1 MLSMPKNMKERYSP
15 LYFLASVGAG
25 GLATTFFM
33 YLMFWVP
40 HPDKPVPVF
49 EDIMAHLA
57 SASLLAQATT
67 IFAMAAIAYFA
78 YLNIRLLVWNLSEFA
93 QFKKTD
99 AFINHQKTN
108 AQTQVKAQAL
118 ALAMSINVMF
128 TVGLVFVPQLWSVV
142 EYLFPVA
149 IVAFLA
155 VGVLAFRNLGQFLSR
170 VLVEGGF
177 DRANNNSFAQ
187 LLPAF
192 AFSMIGV
199 GLSAPAAMSGVK
211 AVVGISVIAST
222 FFLVIAVILMS
233 IALILGFAAMMKH
246 GAAKETSPTLL
257 IVIPIMTVLG
267 ILVLRQDHGMHVA
280 FDSHITAG
288 ETLQFM
294 IMLLSVQAVFALLGI
309 MVLRAQKY
317 FSHYV
322 NGTEKSAGSYAL
334 ICPGVAF
341 SVLFQF
347 FINKGLVATG
357 MVDKYSAVYW
367 ILTALAIGS
376 QMAMVWLLFKLNN
389 KHFGANARQAMVPA
403 E

>member
-1 MLSMPKNMKERYSP
+1 MLTMPKNMNERYSP

-40 HPDKPVPVF
+40 HPSRPVPVF
-49 EDIMAHLA
+49 EDIMAHLGTA
-57 SASLLAQATT
+57 STLAQATT
-67 IFAMAAIAYFA
+67 IFAMVAIAFFV
-78 YLNIRLLVWNLSEFA
+78 YLNIRLLVWNLAEFA
-93 QFKKTD
+93 KFKKTD

-118 ALAMSINVMF
+118 ALAMTINVGF
-128 TVGLVFVPQLWSVV
+128 IFGLVFVPNLWSVV

-177 DRANNNSFAQ
+177 DRAANNNFAQ

-199 GLSAPAAMSGVK
+199 GLAAPAAMSTIK
-211 AVVGISVIAST
+211 ATAAVSLVAST
-222 FFLVIAVILMS
+222 FFLVTSIILMS
-233 IALILGFAAMMKH
+233 VALVLGVAAMMKH

-267 ILVLRQDHGMHVA
+267 ILVIRQDHGMHVF
-280 FDSHITAG
+280 FDGHTSSG
-288 ETLQFM
+288 DTLKFLAT
-294 IMLLSVQAVFALLGI
+294 LLSIQGVFALLGV
-309 MVLRAQKY
+309 MVLKAQHY
-317 FSHYV
+317 FSHYIT
-322 NGTEKSAGSYAL
+322 GADKSAGSYAL
-334 ICPGVAF
+334 VCPGIGF

-347 FINKGLVATG
+347 FINKGLVANG
-357 MVDKYSAVYW
+357 IVDKYSLVYW
-367 ILTALAIGS
+367 IFTAVAIAS
-376 QMAMVWLLFKLNN
+376 QMAMVWLLFKLNS
-389 KHFGANARQAMVPA
+389 KHFGADARHALVPA

>member
-1 MLSMPKNMKERYSP
+1 MLSMPKNMNERYSP

-33 YLMFWVP
+33 YLLFWVP
-40 HPDKPVPVF
+40 HPGRPVPIF
-49 EDIMAHLA
+49 EDIMAYLG
-57 SASLLAQATT
+57 SASTLAQSVT
-67 IFAMAAIAYFA
+67 IFAMAAIAFFGL
-78 YLNIRLLVWNLSEFA
+78 LNLRLLVWNLSEFA
-93 QFKKTD
+93 KFKKSD
-99 AFINHQKTN
+99 AFVNHQKTN

-118 ALAMSINVMF
+118 ALAMSINVSF
-128 TVGLVFVPQLWSVV
+128 IVGLVFVPGLWGVV

-177 DRANNNSFAQ
+177 DRAGNNSFAQ

-199 GLSAPAAMSGVK
+199 GLAAPAAMSTVK
-211 AVVGISVIAST
+211 TTAAVSLVAST
-222 FFLVIAVILMS
+222 FFLVTSIILMS
-233 IALILGFAAMMKH
+233 IAVVLGFAAMMKH

-257 IVIPIMTVLG
+257 IVIPIVTVLG
-267 ILVLRQDHGMHVA
+267 ILVVRQDHGMHIF
-280 FDSHITAG
+280 FDGHSSSG
-288 ETLQFM
+288 DTLKFLTTL
-294 IMLLSVQAVFALLGI
+294 ISIQAVFALLGI

-317 FSHYV
+317 WSHFIT
-322 NGTEKSAGSYAL
+322 GADKSVGSYAL
-334 ICPGVAF
+334 VCPGVGF

-347 FINKGLVATG
+347 FINKGLVSNG
-357 MVDKYSAVYW
+357 IVDKYSAVYW
-367 ILTALAIGS
+367 AFTTIAIAS
-376 QMAMVWLLFKLNN
+376 QMAMVWLLFKLNH
-389 KHFGANARQAMVPA
+389 KHFGAEARQAAVPA

>member
-1 MLSMPKNMKERYSP
+1 MLSMPKKMGERYSP

-25 GLATTFFM
+25 GLVVTFFM
-33 YLMFWVP
+33 YLLYWVP
-40 HPDKPVPVF
+40 HTGKPVPVF

-57 SASLLAQATT
+57 TASIGAQALTV
-67 IFAMAAIAYFA
+67 IAMAAIAYFS

-93 QFKKTD
+93 LFKKSD
-99 AFINHQKTN
+99 AYINHQKTN

-118 ALAMSINVMF
+118 ALAMTINVLFM
-128 TVGLVFVPQLWSVV
+128 VGLVFVPGLWSVV
-142 EYLFPVA
+142 EYLFPLA
-149 IVAFLA
+149 ILAFLA

-199 GLSAPAAMSGVK
+199 GLAAPAAMSTIK
-211 AVVGISVIAST
+211 ITAGISLITST
-222 FFLVIAVILMS
+222 FFLVTSVILMT

-267 ILVLRQDHGMHVA
+267 ILVVRQDHGLHTL
-280 FDSHITAG
+280 FDGHTSNSD
-288 ETLQFM
+288 TLMFLTTLISIQF
-294 IMLLSVQAVFALLGI
+294 VFALLGI
-309 MVLRAQKY
+309 MVLKAQKY

-322 NGTEKSAGSYAL
+322 TGTDKSAGSYAL
-334 ICPGVAF
+334 VCPGIGF

-347 FINKGLVATG
+347 FINKGLVANG
-357 MVDKYSAVYW
+357 MLDKYSLAYMV
-367 ILTALAIGS
+367 LTGVAIAS
-376 QMAMVWLLFKLNN
+376 QLAMVWLLFKLNS
-389 KHFGANARQAMVPA
+389 KHFGAEARQVAVPA